1 MKTLRFI
8 ALICAVVTL
17 LSGCGWQQY
26 TSTENP
32 PTVVDGTKYQHIF
45 NDYLQYQQL
54 TEIEKTCYGVLYTS
68 AKDNLS
74 AETMVSNEDGET
86 IAGLRITLPGP
97 SLSAEQVARV
107 FEAFYLDNPLFF
119 YVDRVYSLEGRETGG
134 VQTYDTL
141 ILRYTMNAAQR
152 QTAYNALNRATDA
165 ILKDCPGTTDAYLA
179 ELYLHDALLSL
190 CTYDQAA
197 TASAVEYP
205 NAYSAYGALVEG
217 KAVCEG
223 YAKAMQLLL
232 TYAGIPATVIRGYS
246 ADNQTPHMWNLVQ
259 INGNYYYLD
268 PTWNDDDRY
277 PHYSYFNVTSAA
289 LKRTHVVDTAT
300 IVPTDCREETENYFV
315 RNNAYISVFDRDAI
329 ADAIAA
335 QLAQGADSVHLSFAD
350 GKFENG
356 LLFLKNATLTKKM
369 VNARL
374 ANGEQMWDYEL
385 HTNAKQNTLFLHKA
399 QEE

>member
-374 ANGEQMWDYEL
+374 AKGEQMWDYEL